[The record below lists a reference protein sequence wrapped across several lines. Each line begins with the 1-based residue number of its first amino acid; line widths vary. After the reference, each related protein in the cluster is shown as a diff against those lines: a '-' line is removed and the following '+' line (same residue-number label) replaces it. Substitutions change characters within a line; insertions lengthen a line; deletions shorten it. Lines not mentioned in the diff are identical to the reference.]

1 MKQISNTRILF
12 TSGFS
17 ALFFFIAVFPS
28 FNKVYAQEIRTFN
41 IEWSTP
47 VPYEADGI
55 TLYSP
60 DLKGLIY
67 SGNSVYFQHIEE
79 VSPKMNASFEL
90 TDFQTAPAHEK
101 ELEFLKQFNLE
112 ITETPDWE
120 GTVTN
125 GGGKRMLILSM
136 FPFIKKGGVVQR
148 ITSFSVKQSTIP
160 FVQNYQPKSFTT
172 QSVLRSGSGSWYKIA
187 VTQDGIYKIDKQFLS
202 NLGISVADIN
212 PQHIHI
218 YGNGDGRLP
227 DLNSAPRT
235 DDLAMNAIHIEGE
248 SDGTFDDN
256 DYILFYAK
264 GPHRWD
270 LGSSGN
276 TFVNARNIYSDQ
288 SCYFININP
297 NVAPLR
303 IQSQASSL
311 LPATHNISSYSYYSI
326 HERDLLN
333 LAESGQRWYGETFD
347 VELSRT
353 FNFPVPNPVINAS
366 STIVVS
372 MASNSSS
379 ASNGSL
385 RYTVNGMLLL
395 NESVP
400 SSTYFGRSNRT
411 LNFNNSN
418 SVVSANIVF
427 QRNNPSIVAYLDKIE
442 LNTRRELVF
451 MEDQFSFRDLESV
464 GAGNIGEFTIQS
476 FPSSGFVWDVTNKN
490 IPTLINGQIT
500 GGSFIFRNSTNDLRE
515 YISSNGSQFLTPT
528 SMGRVN
534 HQNLHAL
541 PQADYIIISHPDF
554 LSEANRLAELHRNN
568 SGLSVHVVNVFEIY
582 NEFSSGTMDA
592 AAIRTF
598 IRMFY
603 TRATSSADAPKYVC
617 LFGDGTYDPKN
628 RMSGN
633 NNYIPTYQFL
643 GNTTSESRQL
653 NIVADDFYGMLDDN
667 EAMGA
672 SAQVDVGIGR
682 LLISN
687 LQMAKEQVNKIEH
700 YMKSGSNFYID
711 NNINCVNGVSTSTYG
726 DWRTKIVNIGDL
738 EDYFLL
744 TDLEPIYNNMKNSY
758 PEMNVNKLYLDAYK
772 IEATVAGNR
781 FPSLNEAVMN
791 SFYSGSLLIN
801 YVGHGSELQLSSARM
816 LTVSTI
822 QELRNSDRLPVFV
835 SATCEFTRFDD
846 PKRVSAG
853 EWMSINPV
861 GGAIAMMTTTRTVG
875 YGINSQT
882 VASFFNNV
890 FVRRADSSPRTF
902 GEIVMHTKTSLA
914 SGVDKMAFTLI
925 GDPALKIALPQHKVV
940 IDSINGVS
948 PSSVTD
954 TIQALTKV
962 IVKAHLEDF
971 NGNVLSS
978 YNGIATPSLYDKPKQ
993 LQTLGQK
1000 PGPGTIGYANKLPF
1014 ELQKNVVYR
1023 GQSTVTNG
1031 RFSFEFIVPKD
1042 IDYSYGN
1049 GKFSLYANGSSFDA
1063 IGEDK
1068 RVIIGGVNPQGL
1080 NDNIGPEIKIYLNNE
1095 NFVNGGL
1102 TDETPFLI
1110 AKLKDENGINT
1121 VGNGI
1126 GHDITVVIDE
1136 KTSSPIILNEYF
1148 KNDLDSYQS
1157 GELKYQLSKLDP
1169 GRHTL
1174 TLKVWDVNNN
1184 SSQETIE
1191 FIVQEKS
1198 ELTLKHVLNY
1208 PNPFTTS
1215 TEFYFEHNQCCTE
1228 LEAQIQIFTV
1238 SGRLVKTINNNIYTQ
1253 GYRSEGIHWDGKD
1266 DFGDDLARGVYV
1278 YRLKVRTPNG
1288 EMAEKL
1294 EKLVLL

>member
-1 MKQISNTRILF
+1 MKQIKHSGILF
-12 TSGFS
+12 TGGFS
-17 ALFFFIAVFPS
+17 ALFFLIS
-28 FNKVYAQEIRTFN
+28 FFSSLNSIYAQEIRTFN
-41 IEWSTP
+41 IEWSNP

-60 DLKGLIY
+60 NLKGLIY
-67 SGNSVYFQHIEE
+67 SGNAVYFQHIEE
-79 VSPKMNASFEL
+79 VSSKTNASFEL
-90 TDFQTAPAHEK
+90 ADFQTAPAHEK
-101 ELEFLKQFNLE
+101 ELEFLKQFNME
-112 ITETPDWE
+112 ITEAPDWE

-125 GGGKRMLILSM
+125 GGGKRMLIISVI
-136 FPFIKKGGVVQR
+136 PFIKKSGVIHR
-148 ITSFSVKQSTIP
+148 ITSFSVKQTTTP
-160 FVQNYQPKSFTT
+160 LVQNYQTKSFAT

-187 VTQDGIYKIDKQFLS
+187 VNQDGIYKIDKQFLS
-202 NLGISVADIN
+202 NLGISTANLN

-270 LGSSGN
+270 FSGN
-276 TFVNARNIYSDQ
+276 TFVNTRNIYSDQ

-303 IQSQASSL
+303 IQSQASST
-311 LPATHNISSYSYYSI
+311 LPATHNVSSYSYYAV
-326 HERDLLN
+326 HERDLVN
-333 LAESGQRWYGETFD
+333 LAESGQRWYGEAFD

-353 FNFPVPNPVINAS
+353 FNFPVPNPVLNAS
-366 STIVVS
+366 STINVS
-372 MASNSSS
+372 MASNSNS
-379 ASNGSL
+379 ASSGNL
-385 RYTVNGMLLL
+385 RYTVNGALIL
-395 NESVP
+395 NEAVP

-411 LNFNNSN
+411 LSFNNSN
-418 SVVSANIVF
+418 PTVSTNIVF
-427 QRNNPSIVAYLDKIE
+427 QRNNPSVVAYLDKIE

-451 MEDQFSFRDLESV
+451 MEDQFSFRDVESV
-464 GAGNIGEFTIQS
+464 GSGNIGEFTIQN

-490 IPTLINGQIT
+490 IPVLINGQNIAGT
-500 GGSFIFRNSTNDLRE
+500 FVFRNSTNDLRE
-515 YISSNGSQFLTPT
+515 YITSNGSQFLTPT
-528 SMGRVN
+528 SAGRVN
-534 HQNLHAL
+534 YQNLHAL
-541 PQADYIIISHPDF
+541 PQADYLIISHPDF
-554 LSEANRLAELHRNN
+554 LPEANRLADLHRTY

-592 AAIRTF
+592 AAIRGF

-603 TRATSSADAPKYVC
+603 SRATSSADAPKFVC

-643 GNTTSESRQL
+643 GNASSESRQL
-653 NIVADDFYGMLDDN
+653 NIVADDFYGILDDN
-667 EAMGA
+667 EAMTA

-726 DWRTKIVNIGDL
+726 DWRTKVVNIGDL

-744 TDLEPIYNNMKNSY
+744 TDLEPIYTNLKSNH

-781 FPSLNEAVMN
+781 FPTLNDALMN
-791 SFYSGSLLIN
+791 SFYSGTLLIN
-801 YVGHGSELQLSSARM
+801 YVGHGNELQLSSARL

-882 VASFFNNV
+882 VSSFFKNV
-890 FVRRADSSPRTF
+890 FVRKADHSPRTF

-925 GDPALKIALPQHKVV
+925 GDPALKIALPQYKIV
-940 IDSINGVS
+940 IDSINGVN
-948 PSSVTD
+948 PSLVTD

-962 IVKAHLEDF
+962 TVKAHLEDF
-971 NGNVLSS
+971 SGNILSS

-993 LQTLGQK
+993 LQTLGQR

-1031 RFSFEFIVPKD
+1031 RFSFDFIVPKD

-1049 GKFSLYANGSSFDA
+1049 GKFSLYANGTSFDA
-1063 IGEDK
+1063 TGEDQ

-1080 NDNIGPEIKIYLNNE
+1080 NDNVGPDIKIYLNNE

-1110 AKLKDENGINT
+1110 AKLRDENGINT

-1126 GHDITVVIDE
+1126 GHDITIVIDE
-1136 KTSSPIILNEYF
+1136 KTSNPIILNEYF

-1157 GELKYQLSKLDP
+1157 GELRYQLSKLDP
-1169 GRHTL
+1169 
-1174 TLKVWDVNNN
+1174 
-1184 SSQETIE
+1184 
-1191 FIVQEKS
+1191 
-1198 ELTLKHVLNY
+1198 
-1208 PNPFTTS
+1208 
-1215 TEFYFEHNQCCTE
+1215 
-1228 LEAQIQIFTV
+1228 
-1238 SGRLVKTINNNIYTQ
+1238 
-1253 GYRSEGIHWDGKD
+1253 
-1266 DFGDDLARGVYV
+1266 
-1278 YRLKVRTPNG
+1278 
-1288 EMAEKL
+1288 
-1294 EKLVLL
+1294 

>member
-1 MKQISNTRILF
+1 MKQIKSTRILF
-12 TSGFS
+12 TSGLS
-17 ALFFFIAVFPS
+17 VLFFFTSS
-28 FNKVYAQEIRTFN
+28 FSYYTIYAQDIRSFN
-41 IEWSTP
+41 IEWSEP
-47 VPYEADGI
+47 VPYESDGI

-60 DLKGLIY
+60 NLKGLIY

-79 VSPKMNASFEL
+79 VPAKTNATFEL
-90 TDFQTAPAHEK
+90 VDFQTSPAHEK
-101 ELEFLKQFNLE
+101 ELEFLRQFNLE
-112 ITETPDWE
+112 IKETPEWE
-120 GTVTN
+120 GSVTN
-125 GGGKRMLILSM
+125 GGGKRMLIISTI
-136 FPFIKKGGVVQR
+136 PFIRKGEAIHR
-148 ITSFSVKQSTIP
+148 ITSFSIKQTIVS
-160 FVQNYQPKSFTT
+160 FGQNYQAKSFAT
-172 QSVLRSGSGSWYKIA
+172 QSVLRPGSGSWYKIA

-202 NLGISVADIN
+202 NLGISIGDLN

-235 DDLAMNAIHIEGE
+235 DDLAMNAIYIKGE
-248 SDGTFDDN
+248 SDGKFDDD

-270 LGSSGN
+270 LTNSGN
-276 TFVNARNIYSDQ
+276 SFVNVRNIYSDQ

-297 NVAPLR
+297 NTVPLR
-303 IQSQASSL
+303 IQNQASSI
-311 LPATHNISSYSYYSI
+311 LPVTHNVSSYSYYAV
-326 HERDLLN
+326 HERDLVN
-333 LAESGQRWYGETFD
+333 LAESGQRWYGEMFD

-353 FNFPVPNPVINAS
+353 FNFPVSNPVTDAP
-366 STIVVS
+366 STIIVS

-379 ASNGSL
+379 ASNGAI
-385 RYTVNGMLLL
+385 RYTVNGSQLL
-395 NESVP
+395 NDPVP

-418 SVVSANIVF
+418 SSVSVNIAF
-427 QRNNPSIVAYLDKIE
+427 QRNNPSVVAYLDKIE

-451 MEDQFSFRDLESV
+451 TGDQFSFRDLESV
-464 GAGNIGEFTIQS
+464 GAVNIGEFTIQN

-490 IPTLINGQIT
+490 IPTSIIGINS
-500 GGSFIFRNSTNDLRE
+500 GSTYTFRNPTASLRE
-515 YISSNGSQFLTPT
+515 YIAGNGTQFLTPILV
-528 SMGRVN
+528 GRVN

-541 PQADYIIISHPDF
+541 PQADYLIISHPDF
-554 LSEANRLAELHRNN
+554 ISEANRLADLHRNN
-568 SGLSVHVVNVFEIY
+568 SGLSVHVVNVHEIY

-598 IRMFY
+598 IKMFY
-603 TRATSSADAPKYVC
+603 DRATSSADAPKYVC

-628 RMSGN
+628 RMSNN

-643 GNTTSESRQL
+643 GNASSESRQL
-653 NIVADDFYGMLDDN
+653 NIVADDFYGILDDS
-667 EAMGA
+667 EAMGP
-672 SAQVDVGIGR
+672 SAQVDIGIGR

-687 LQMAKEQVNKIEH
+687 TQMAREQVNKIEH
-700 YMKSGSNFYID
+700 YMKNGSNFYID

-726 DWRTKIVNIGDL
+726 DWRSKIVNVGDL

-744 TDLEPIYNNMKNSY
+744 TDLEPIYNNMKNNY

-772 IEATVAGNR
+772 MEATVAGNR
-781 FPSLNEAVMN
+781 FPTLNDALMS
-791 SFYSGSLLIN
+791 SFYSGSLLVN
-801 YVGHGSELQLSSARM
+801 YVGHGSELQLSSARL
-816 LTVSTI
+816 LTTSVI
-822 QELRNSDRLPVFV
+822 QELKNSDRLPVFV

-846 PKRVSAG
+846 PNRVSAG

-882 VASFFNNV
+882 VSSFFNNV
-890 FVRRADSSPRTF
+890 FVRKADHSPRTF

-914 SGVDKMAFTLI
+914 NGVDKMAFTLI
-925 GDPALKIALPQHKVV
+925 GDPALKIALPQYKIV
-940 IDSINGVS
+940 IDSINGVNPALTS
-948 PSSVTD
+948 D
-954 TIQALTKV
+954 TIQALSKV
-962 IVKAHLEDF
+962 TVKAHLEDF
-971 NGNVLSS
+971 SGNILSS

-993 LQTLGQK
+993 LKTLGQK
-1000 PGPGTIGYANKLPF
+1000 PGPGTIGYANQLPF
-1014 ELQKNVVYR
+1014 ELQKNIIYR

-1049 GKFSLYANGSSFDA
+1049 GKFSLYAEGSSFDA
-1063 IGEDK
+1063 IGEDQ
-1068 RVIIGGVNPQGL
+1068 RIIVGGVNPQGL
-1080 NDNIGPEIKIYLNNE
+1080 NDNIGPEIKLFLNNE

-1110 AKLKDENGINT
+1110 AKLRDENGINT

-1136 KTSSPIILNEYF
+1136 KTSNPVILNEYF
-1148 KNDLDSYQS
+1148 KNSLDSYQS
-1157 GELKYQLSKLDP
+1157 GELRYQLSKLEP

-1184 SSQETIE
+1184 SSQETID

-1288 EMAEKL
+1288 EIAEKL

>member
-1 MKQISNTRILF
+1 MKQTKDKLILF
-12 TSGFS
+12 VKG
-17 ALFFFIAVFPS
+17 LCVFFFFAFFFQNHTI
-28 FNKVYAQEIRTFN
+28 YAQETRTFT

-47 VPYEADGI
+47 IPYESDGI
-55 TLYSP
+55 KLYSP
-60 DLKGLIY
+60 NLKGLIY

-79 VSPKMNASFEL
+79 VSSKTNAEFEL
-90 TDFQTAPAHEK
+90 LDFQTVPAHEK
-101 ELEFLKQFNLE
+101 ELEFLKQFNLDVKE
-112 ITETPDWE
+112 SPEWE

-125 GGGKRMLILSM
+125 GAGKRMLIISII
-136 FPFIKKGGVVQR
+136 PFIQKNGAIHR
-148 ITSFSVKQSTIP
+148 ITSFSVKQTTIP
-160 FVQNYQPKSFTT
+160 FVQNYQAKSFTT
-172 QSVLRSGSGSWYKIA
+172 QSVLRPGSGSWYKIA
-187 VTQDGIYKIDKQFLS
+187 VSQDGIHRIDKQFLS
-202 NLGISVADIN
+202 NIGIDVSNLN

-227 DLNSAPRT
+227 DLNSTPIT
-235 DDLAMNAIHIEGE
+235 DDLAMNAIYVEGE
-248 SDGTFDDN
+248 SDGTFDDD

-270 LGSSGN
+270 VASSGN
-276 TFVNARNIYSDQ
+276 SFVNTRNIYSDQ

-303 IQSQASSL
+303 IQSQASNVSS
-311 LPATHNISSYSYYSI
+311 ATHNVSSYSYYAV
-326 HERDLLN
+326 HERDVIN

-353 FNFPVPNPVINAS
+353 FNFPIPNPVINAP
-366 STIVVS
+366 STISVS

-379 ASNGSL
+379 TSNGSII
-385 RYTVNGMLLL
+385 YTVNGTTLL
-395 NESVP
+395 NDPVP

-418 SVVSANIVF
+418 STISTNIVF
-427 QRNNPSIVAYLDKIE
+427 QRNNPGVVAYLDKIE

-451 MEDQFSFRDLESV
+451 TGDQFSFRDLESI
-464 GAGNIGEFTIQS
+464 GAGNIGEFTIQN

-490 IPTLINGQIT
+490 IPTLILGNS
-500 GGSFIFRNSTNDLRE
+500 SFGAYTFRNTADVLKE
-515 YISSNGSQFLTPT
+515 YVVSNGTKFLTPIYVE
-528 SMGRVN
+528 RVN

-541 PQADYIIISHPDF
+541 PQADYLIISHPNF
-554 LSEANRLAELHRNN
+554 LSEANRLADLHKNN
-568 SGLSVHVVNVFEIY
+568 NGLSVHVVNVHEIY

-603 TRATSSADAPKYVC
+603 ERATSSADAPKYVC

-643 GNTTSESRQL
+643 GNASSESRQL
-653 NIVADDFYGMLDDN
+653 NIVADDFYGMLDPN

-672 SAQVDVGIGR
+672 NAQVDIGIGR

-711 NNINCVNGVSTSTYG
+711 NNVNCVNGISTSTYG
-726 DWRTKIVNIGDL
+726 DWRTKIVNLGDL
-738 EDYFLL
+738 EDYFIL
-744 TDLEPIYNNMKNSY
+744 TDLEPIYNNLKINH

-772 IEATVAGNR
+772 MEATVAGNR
-781 FPSLNEAVMN
+781 FPTLNDALMN

-801 YVGHGSELQLSSARM
+801 YVGHGSELQLSTARL
-816 LTVSTI
+816 LTIATI

-846 PKRVSAG
+846 PKRISAG

-890 FVRRADSSPRTF
+890 FVRKPDHSPRTF

-925 GDPALKIALPQHKVV
+925 GDPALKIALPQYKIV

-948 PSSVTD
+948 PSLIVD
-954 TIQALTKV
+954 TIQALSKV
-962 IVKAHLEDF
+962 KVKAHIEDF
-971 NGNVLSS
+971 NGTILSS

-993 LQTLGQK
+993 LKTLGQK
-1000 PGPGTIGYANKLPF
+1000 PGPGTIGYANQLPF
-1014 ELQKNVVYR
+1014 ELQKNIIYR
-1023 GQSTVTNG
+1023 GQSTITNG
-1031 RFSFEFIVPKD
+1031 HFSFEFIVPKD

-1049 GKFSLYANGSSFDA
+1049 GKFSLYADGNSFDA
-1063 IGEDK
+1063 VGDDK
-1068 RVIIGGVNPQGL
+1068 RIIVGGVNPQGL
-1080 NDNIGPEIKIYLNNE
+1080 NDNVGPEIKIYLNNE

-1102 TDETPFLI
+1102 TDENPFLI

-1126 GHDITVVIDE
+1126 GHDITIVIDE
-1136 KTSSPIILNEYF
+1136 KTSNPIILNEYF

-1157 GELKYQLSKLDP
+1157 GELRYQLSKLDP

-1184 SSQETIE
+1184 SSQEIID

-1215 TEFYFEHNQCCTE
+1215 TQFYFEHNQCCTE
-1228 LEAQIQIFTV
+1228 LETQIQIFTV

-1288 EMAEKL
+1288 EIAEKL